1 MGPAEYDC
9 LRIVIVRDGSAVV
22 FSEFG
27 QQPVAMGDLILL
39 GPGVLCGFEPEGQVT
54 VTTVYVDT
62 DLAVDQFFWQY
73 STILHDRLEAQGLA
87 ERVYSEPAQVLH
99 LGRDRAGMLM
109 PWVDEMVA
117 ISAACLYHEKF
128 HHLLARWFDL
138 LDVFVPF
145 VRITRVRLTALQG
158 ARSRLIMPRYRNFDP
173 LRREAVLTRD
183 ALHTAIDHPWT
194 LAELSARVNLSPRQ
208 LARLFTQAF
217 GKTPSA
223 YLVMLR
229 VEEMAR
235 LLRETDMTVK
245 SVGRRV
251 GWRSRS
257 RAVEAFSELT
267 GVSPSR
273 YRDMRPTGADLP

>member
-1 MGPAEYDC
+1 M
-9 LRIVIVRDGSAVV
+9 

-27 QQPVAMGDLILL
+27 QQPVSMGDLILL
-39 GPGVLCGFEPEGQVT
+39 GPGVLCGVEPEGHVT

-73 STILHDRLEAQGLA
+73 STILHDRLDARGLA
-87 ERVYSEPAQVLH
+87 ERVYSEPAQVLR

-117 ISAACLYHEKF
+117 ISVAHLYHEKF
-128 HHLLARWFDL
+128 HYLLARWFDL

-145 VRITRVRLTALQG
+145 VRVTHLRPTSLQG
-158 ARSRLIMPRYRNFDP
+158 ARSRLIMPRQRNFGP

-194 LAELSARVNLSPRQ
+194 LAELAVRVSLSPRQ

-229 VEEMAR
+229 VQEMAR
-235 LLRETDMTVK
+235 LLRETNITVE
-245 SVGRRV
+245 SAGRRV

-257 RAVEAFSELT
+257 RAVDAFTRHT
-267 GVSPSR
+267 GVSPGR
-273 YRDMRPTGADLP
+273 YRDMRPFVADVP